1 MLKVW
6 GKIWH
11 KHRVQESYTAT
22 DDHQDWTEEARL
34 EVCIDEII
42 QALDLPRPIWLKQ
55 NRDEIQQFGRTQFHQ
70 DHFMESFPY
79 QSFEVEIIGTDDDEE
94 EAMN

>member
-1 MLKVW
+1 MLRVW

-11 KHRVQESYTAT
+11 KHRVHQSYTAE
-22 DDHQDWTEEARL
+22 DDHKSWSDEVRL

-55 NRDEIQQFGRTQFHQ
+55 NHDEMQRFGRTQFHQ
-70 DHFMESFPY
+70 DHFIEHFPY

-94 EAMN
+94 ND

>member
-6 GKIWH
+6 GKIWY
-11 KHRVQESYTAT
+11 KNRVHQSHTAQ
-22 DDHQDWTEEARL
+22 DSHQDWPDEVRL

-42 QALDLPRPIWLKQ
+42 QKLDLPRPIWLKQ
-55 NRDEIQQFGRTQFHQ
+55 NRDEMKQFGRTHFHQ
-70 DHFMESFPY
+70 DHFIEHFPY

-94 EAMN
+94 TL